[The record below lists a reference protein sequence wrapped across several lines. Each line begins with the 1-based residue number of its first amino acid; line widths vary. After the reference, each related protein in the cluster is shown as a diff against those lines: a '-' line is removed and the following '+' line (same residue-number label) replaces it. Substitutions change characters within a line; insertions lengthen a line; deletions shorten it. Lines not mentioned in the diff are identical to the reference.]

1 MLNVK
6 NSAIENNTVG
16 PLMKIGLLLKKT
28 LLTSL
33 AKSVLIS
40 LGLTATASTADEEI
54 RTKS

>member
-28 LLTSL
+28 LLRSL

>member
-28 LLTSL
+28 LLRSL

-54 RTKS
+54 CTKS

>member
-16 PLMKIGLLLKKT
+16 PLMKIGPLLKKT
-28 LLTSL
+28 LLRSL